1 MAPEVAAAP
10 TTGFVGPAETEM
22 MYGRARG
29 IMLEGRHAPYAGFWP
44 RFLAAFV
51 DGIVVSIFTQPIS
64 IALGQGFSLTTT
76 KDTAGNVT
84 DVSFDVDASALIL
97 SFVISTIIPGI
108 YYTVAISRWGQT
120 LGALALSLKV
130 VHPDGSL
137 LSPGRA
143 FVRWIGALVS
153 TFAFGLGY
161 LWMIW
166 DKRKQTWHDKMA
178 GSVVVKVPRPGEA

>member
-1 MAPEVAAAP
+1 MAPEAVAAP
-10 TTGFVGPAETEM
+10 PTGFVGPAEAEM

-51 DGIVVSIFTQPIS
+51 DGIVISIFTTPLS
-64 IALGQGFSLTTT
+64 FLFGSGFDVQTTE
-76 KDTAGNVT
+76 DAAGNIT
-84 DVSFDVDASALIL
+84 DVSFNYDAGAATLY
-97 SFVISTIIPGI
+97 FVISFILPAI
-108 YYTVAISRWGQT
+108 YYTIAISRWGQT

-137 LSPGRA
+137 VSPGRA

-153 TFAFGLGY
+153 SVVFGLGY

-166 DKRKQTWHDKMA
+166 DKRKQTWHDKFA